1 MNFVITPNPETW
13 VAMAFILFVG
23 VVLYYKLPGK
33 VATALDQRS
42 SRDCSRIG
50 GSAEASRPKPRRC
63 LPITNSALRMRMLR
77 PRKS

>member
-1 MNFVITPNPETW
+1 MNPAIFTDPETW

-33 VATALDQRS
+33 VANALDQRS
-42 SRDCSRIG
+42 
-50 GSAEASRPKPRRC
+50 KPRRC
-63 LPITNSALRMRMLR
+63 LPITNSALRMRMSR